1 VDTFEPDPMDM
12 GDIYEFSLIPYDIND
27 ANYYDYYEHN
37 YKSYKFARFKNY
49 NGVKGHNYLYSEL
62 NSFITI
68 DIESGKIQIDT
79 NTPEALGQHYFYASV
94 SHEIP
99 DDVF

>member
-1 VDTFEPDPMDM
+1 MDTFEPDPMDM

-27 ANYYDYYEHN
+27 ANYYEHN
-37 YKSYKFARFKNY
+37 YQSYKFTQFKNY
-49 NGVKGHNYLYSEL
+49 NGVEGDNYLYSKLE
-62 NSFITI
+62 SFITI
-68 DIESGKIQIDT
+68 DQESGKIKIDT
-79 NTPEALGQHYFYASV
+79 TTPEALGQHYFYARV

>member
-1 VDTFEPDPMDM
+1 MDTFEPDPMDM
-12 GDIYEFSLIPYDIND
+12 GDIYEFSLIPYYIND
-27 ANYYDYYEHN
+27 ANYYEHN
-37 YKSYKFARFKNY
+37 YQNYKFIQFKNY
-49 NGVKGHNYLYSEL
+49 NGVKEDNYLYSEL
-62 NSFITI
+62 KSFITI
-68 DIESGKIQIDT
+68 DQESGKIKIDT